1 MKGIRGL
8 VVSGL
13 VVMFVAC
20 GHQAPQTPSQ
30 RKGQVPQV
38 DSAQLALL
46 QLNQQLAEAADR
58 ELTSLAQAQD
68 SAFALYEAGTWMH
81 IISHGDETTP
91 SPQPN
96 EEWTIRMRV
105 YDLQMHLLVDSEAS
119 YRIGKKELPQAVE
132 ENIGELHHGA
142 QARLLAPWYTAF
154 GLRGTDHIPP
164 YENVIIDIELR

>member
-1 MKGIRGL
+1 MKGERSI
-8 VVSGL
+8 VVFL
-13 VVMFVAC
+13 LLAVMAGC

-30 RKGQVPQV
+30 RKGQAPQV
-38 DSAQLALL
+38 DSAALALL

-58 ELTSLAQAQD
+58 ELTLLAQQQD

-81 IISHGDETTP
+81 IVSLGDETTP
-91 SPQPN
+91 TPQSN
-96 EEWTIRMRV
+96 EEWTIRLRV